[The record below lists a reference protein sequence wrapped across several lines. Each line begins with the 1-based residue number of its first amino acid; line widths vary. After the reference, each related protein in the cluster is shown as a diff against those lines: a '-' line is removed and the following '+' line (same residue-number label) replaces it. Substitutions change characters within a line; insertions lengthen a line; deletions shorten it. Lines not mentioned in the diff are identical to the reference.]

1 MLEKDLMLARKYLL
15 AGRVQGVGFRYFVF
29 RIAQSFGV
37 LGWVKNL
44 KNGMVEIHAQGDM
57 ETLMLFEAEI
67 RSGPPFA
74 IVENIQEDDIQIEDF
89 KNFFIER

>member
-1 MLEKDLMLARKYLL
+1 MLARKYLL

>member
-1 MLEKDLMLARKYLL
+1 MLARKYLL

-29 RIAQSFGV
+29 RVAQSFGV

-44 KNGMVEIHAQGDM
+44 KNGMVEIHAQGDT

-74 IVENIQEDDIQIEDF
+74 VVENIQEDDIQIEDF
-89 KNFFIER
+89 KDFFIER

>member
-1 MLEKDLMLARKYLL
+1 MLARKYLL

-29 RIAQSFGV
+29 RVAQSFGV

-44 KNGMVEIHAQGDM
+44 KNGMVEIHAQGDT

-67 RSGPPFA
+67 QSGPPFA

-89 KNFFIER
+89 KDFFIER

>member
-1 MLEKDLMLARKYLL
+1 MLARRYLL
-15 AGRVQGVGFRYFVF
+15 EGRVQGVGFRYFVF
-29 RIAQSFGV
+29 RVAQSFGV

-44 KNGMVEIHAQGDM
+44 KNGMVKIHAQGDK

-89 KNFFIER
+89 KDFFIER

>member
-1 MLEKDLMLARKYLL
+1 MLARKYLL

-29 RIAQSFGV
+29 RVAQSFGV

-44 KNGMVEIHAQGDM
+44 KNGMVEIHAQGDT

-89 KNFFIER
+89 KDFLIER

>member
-1 MLEKDLMLARKYLL
+1 MLARKYLL

-29 RIAQSFGV
+29 RVAQSFGV

-44 KNGMVEIHAQGDM
+44 KNGMVEIHAQGDT
-57 ETLMLFEAEI
+57 ETLILFEAEI

-89 KNFFIER
+89 KDFLIER